1 MGGKLLKV
9 KIVRSSIEDEEKR
22 IDTFEV
28 PLAKSMTVLS
38 MLRYINEH
46 IDPTLA
52 FRDYRCGRGVC
63 NTCRVR
69 VNGKVRR
76 TCETPIRPSEEI
88 LLGPAPGPIIK
99 DLVIEFKGS

>member
-1 MGGKLLKV
+1 MEDKLLKV

-38 MLRYINEH
+38 MLRYINEY

-76 TCETPIRPSEEI
+76 TCETPIKPSEEI
-88 LLGPAPGPIIK
+88 LLEPAPGPIIK
-99 DLVIEFKGS
+99 DLVIAFKGS

>member
-1 MGGKLLKV
+1 MEDKLLKV
-9 KIVRSSIEDEEKR
+9 KIVRSSIGDKAQR
-22 IDTFEV
+22 IDTFEI
-28 PLAKSMTVLS
+28 PYAKSMTVLS

-76 TCETPIRPSEEI
+76 TCETPIKPGEKI
-88 LLGPAPGPIIK
+88 LLEPAPGPIIK
-99 DLVIEFKGS
+99 DLVIDFKAT